1 MTLAFYRQGKNSEIY
16 ASWDI
21 QVAEDVKRGKES
33 SKRTV
38 MPDIFLKAQEP
49 SLQVSNGSPQH
60 PFGKQDR
67 GRDRNT
73 ADSMMKLKKGLQTN
87 QGDAGRET

>member
-1 MTLAFYRQGKNSEIY
+1 
-16 ASWDI
+16 
-21 QVAEDVKRGKES
+21 
-33 SKRTV
+33 

-73 ADSMMKLKKGLQTN
+73 ADSMTKLKKGLQTN